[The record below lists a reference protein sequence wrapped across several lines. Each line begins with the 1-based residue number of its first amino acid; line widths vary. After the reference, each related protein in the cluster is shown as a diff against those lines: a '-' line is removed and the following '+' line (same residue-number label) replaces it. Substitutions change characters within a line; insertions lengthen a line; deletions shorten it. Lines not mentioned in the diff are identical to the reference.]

1 MPERLS
7 IPTSEDQYGPY
18 YKDPNISSMYESF
31 PSTNSSDNSQK
42 VPQSPQVVEVR
53 SVLPEMDL
61 SK

>member
-31 PSTNSSDNSQK
+31 PPTNNNDNSQE
-42 VPQSPQVVEVR
+42 VSRNPQLVELR
-53 SVLPEMDL
+53 PTPMEMNL